1 MATSRSEKV
10 KAIISRLLIFYF
22 YFSES
27 SSKDFS
33 GEGGFFR
40 EEQDCEIV
48 SWTNPRPK
56 PVAPLKSPNFD
67 LPDLCSSDSEIQSP
81 LMDVEEAGISPT
93 SSQIKKSVFNFSPV
107 KDKKSFKETVLNI
120 GDNIKDQEDTQNL
133 VNLGSGNEL
142 ENCNYSKASEVKKL
156 HNRQQQYL
164 GGISAQDG
172 NEDDR
177 LLKQIMDKKK
187 ELDDLIKKWENSK
200 NEKTVIDLTASA
212 HDGNIIAEGEELAS
226 HNTDSLEVIKPSEQE
241 RNLNA
246 EEIQNIQPA
255 LDTGDHI
262 VEQEKTVDTFCVSES
277 DSEASSVE
285 EITALINQPK
295 VGVIEGARSDN
306 GMSLEVDSSDATSE
320 PQGEVKEKIQGK

>member
-10 KAIISRLLIFYF
+10 IISRLLIFDF

-81 LMDVEEAGISPT
+81 LMDIEEAGISPT
-93 SSQIKKSVFNFSPV
+93 SSQIKKSVFSFSPV
-107 KDKKSFKETVLNI
+107 KDKKSFKKTVLNI
-120 GDNIKDQEDTQNL
+120 GDNVKDQEDTQNL
-133 VNLGSGNEL
+133 VNHGSGNEL
-142 ENCNYSKASEVKKL
+142 ESCNYSEASEVKKL
-156 HNRQQQYL
+156 YNRQEQYL

-177 LLKQIMDKKK
+177 LLKQIMDKKR
-187 ELDDLIKKWENSK
+187 ELDGLIKKWENSK
-200 NEKTVIDLTASA
+200 NGKTVIDLTASA
-212 HDGNIIAEGEELAS
+212 HNGNIIAEGEELAS
-226 HNTDSLEVIKPSEQE
+226 HKSDSLVAIKPPEKEQD
-241 RNLNA
+241 LNA
-246 EEIQNIQPA
+246 EEIQNIQRA
-255 LDTGDHI
+255 LDTADQI
-262 VEQEKTVDTFCVSES
+262 VEREKPVDTVCVSES

-295 VGVIEGARSDN
+295 VGVIEGARGDN
-306 GMSLEVDSSDATSE
+306 EVSLEVDSSDVACK
-320 PQGEVKEKIQGK
+320 PRGQVKENLQGK

>member
-1 MATSRSEKV
+1 LATSRSEKV
-10 KAIISRLLIFYF
+10 KAIISRLLIFDF

-93 SSQIKKSVFNFSPV
+93 SSQIKKNVFSFSPV

-156 HNRQQQYL
+156 HSRQQQYL

-177 LLKQIMDKKK
+177 LLKQIMDKK
-187 ELDDLIKKWENSK
+187 
-200 NEKTVIDLTASA
+200 
-212 HDGNIIAEGEELAS
+212 
-226 HNTDSLEVIKPSEQE
+226 
-241 RNLNA
+241 
-246 EEIQNIQPA
+246 
-255 LDTGDHI
+255 
-262 VEQEKTVDTFCVSES
+262 
-277 DSEASSVE
+277 
-285 EITALINQPK
+285 
-295 VGVIEGARSDN
+295 
-306 GMSLEVDSSDATSE
+306 
-320 PQGEVKEKIQGK
+320 